1 MSNEEKSGSFPN
13 WKDQADREQRIEAGT
28 YDQSPYAGTISPP
41 ALESGTGIRH
51 DQGKARISTLPGR
64 AIELVMQVGEFGAKK
79 YGDHNYRGGMPITKF
94 LDAAYRH
101 AFVEFLFKCN
111 DIDTES
117 GLPHLAHAAWNLL
130 AAAEQ
135 MMVKLELD
143 NRYKGNK

>member
-1 MSNEEKSGSFPN
+1 MSSEEKKENGLKSVPMGSF
-13 WKDQADREQRIEAGT
+13 
-28 YDQSPYAGTISPP
+28 DQSPYAGIASTGPHGQGGQG
-41 ALESGTGIRH
+41 GTGIRH

-101 AFVEFLFKCN
+101 AFVEFLFKGN
-111 DIDTES
+111 DIDPES

-135 MMVKLELD
+135 MMVKSELD
-143 NRYKGNK
+143 NRYKGKK